1 MEWTLWFLISL
12 TPIVIIAQ
20 RMVNTNILSIL
31 IISILVLLKPTN
43 YYYLASTSIG
53 LPFFI
58 KW

>member
-1 MEWTLWFLISL
+1 MELTLWFLISL

-43 YYYLASTSIG
+43 YYLASTSIG

-58 KW
+58 K